1 MKIKNK
7 GRWVL
12 LMGLLAAGL
21 DAAAQT
27 GTAAARS
34 ATAPGAQVQKQA
46 QDTWTVNIRNADIQ
60 AFITQVAQ
68 MTGKNFVVDPRV
80 RSRDVTVISSH
91 PLTSAEVYELFLSVL
106 QVHGYAAVPAGNT
119 IKIVN
124 NTVAKQNSQPLLND
138 ERRAEADAI
147 VTKVITVEN
156 VSVGELMPSLRP
168 LVPQYGH
175 LSAVMTS
182 NALIVSDHAEN
193 IARIEAIISHL
204 EGAEAQDIRILPLR
218 HAWVGDVLEVVQSIA
233 GSSQGAAANPQRDR
247 TEKPLT
253 LVADKR
259 TNRLIVKGDPAAI
272 ERVQA
277 LVTELDIP
285 HEGEGTIQVI
295 RLAHA
300 DAKSL
305 AELLQNFVDGK
316 RSTGSSGPA
325 NRQPQPPPTAPGNG
339 EISIQADESMNAL
352 VIRAEPERMNELKS
366 VIDQLD
372 TRRAQI
378 LIEAAIVEVTGDQGR
393 SLGFQYL
400 AGDPDNVLGGVNFSD
415 SGLSVNQILAAIT
428 TGNLTGGLGDGI
440 TVGGGEFDSN
450 GDLRWG
456 VILQALASTTN
467 ANLLSTPSILTLD
480 NQEAS
485 IIVGENVPF
494 VTGQSTN
501 TGSGVANPF
510 TTIQRQDVGLTLKVI
525 PHVAGD
531 RTIRLELEQETS
543 SVKDT
548 PPSTT
553 GNQQPVD
560 IVTTKR
566 QIKTVVLADDGE
578 TIVLGGLIRDDVQNG
593 VRKVPLLGDIPVLG
607 TLFRSTR
614 ASRTKQNLMVFLR
627 PTILADNQRLT
638 GLTRERYLGI
648 TALQFEVNRK
658 GELERVVKHPLPSDP
673 SDLFRGRDP
682 LPPRLLEYYESHL
695 RLPAASENTQPA
707 AVQPPLEQP
716 RAERLDPA
724 GMQSPAGEGE
734 QQG

>member
-1 MKIKNK
+1 MRIKNK

-34 ATAPGAQVQKQA
+34 ATAPGTQVQKQA

-68 MTGKNFVVDPRV
+68 MTGKNFIVDPRV
-80 RSRDVTVISSH
+80 RSRDVTVISSK
-91 PLTSAEVYELFLSVL
+91 PLTSKQVYELFLSVL
-106 QVHGYAAVPAGNT
+106 QVHGYAAVETGDI

-124 NTVAKQNSQPLLND
+124 NTVAKQNSQQLSEGDDRP
-138 ERRAEADAI
+138 EADAF
-147 VTKVITVEN
+147 VTRVLPVEN
-156 VSVGELMPSLRP
+156 ASANELVPVLRP

-175 LSAVMTS
+175 LAAVEGA
-182 NALIVSDHAEN
+182 NVLIISDHAEN
-193 IARIEAIISHL
+193 IARIESIIAHL
-204 EGAEAQDIRILPLR
+204 DGSRTEDVRILRLE
-218 HAWVGDVLEVVQSIA
+218 HAWVGDVVEVLQAFVGTGQQPAKGRGAQAA
-233 GSSQGAAANPQRDR
+233 G
-247 TEKPLT
+247 ELT
-253 LVADKR
+253 LIADKR

-325 NRQPQPPPTAPGNG
+325 NRQPQPPPAAPGNG

-695 RLPAASENTQPA
+695 RLPAAGENTQPA

-724 GMQSPAGEGE
+724 GVQAPAGEGE